1 MSEYIICPRLQAFLV
16 GNHITIDGVM
26 VSILASTCLPADCCF
41 DELHLLKNPTRCVGL
56 VQSGH
61 HHHHESSRPNVTCSR
76 HDIAEKLL
84 IWCWTIFVHFFVG
97 EGCRCLTSLCM
108 YLYIQN
114 YSYFVAVKFILFSG
128 HPGISVNE
136 LSPLSLRRWNIC
148 HFEFDFHRLKMANS
162 LLLEEVTSP
171 RKRELIEESEKPW
184 KKPPQT
190 FHKSLHV
197 LCYVVS
203 CIRFLFLLAYTG
215 PSWQHYRPPGKA
227 VHWGPYLNL
236 YNHSQE

>member
-1 MSEYIICPRLQAFLV
+1 MVDNGKSYEFVILSLMWEYIICPRLQAFLV
-16 GNHITIDGVM
+16 GNHITNDGVM

-61 HHHHESSRPNVTCSR
+61 HNESSRPNVTCSR

-97 EGCRCLTSLCM
+97 EGCRCLTSLCIRTCI
-108 YLYIQN
+108 YKIT
-114 YSYFVAVKFILFSG
+114 V
-128 HPGISVNE
+128 ISWQSN
-136 LSPLSLRRWNIC
+136 L
-148 HFEFDFHRLKMANS
+148 
-162 LLLEEVTSP
+162 
-171 RKRELIEESEKPW
+171 LIEECEKPW

-190 FHKSLHV
+190 FHKSLRV

-203 CIRFLFLLAYTG
+203 CIRFLLLLAYTG

-227 VHWGPYLNL
+227 VHWDPYLNL